1 MVTKVHGGVITD
13 QMLTGSQRFIRITG
27 PAGAFTN
34 AVADGNQRAAYA
46 TVADGGT
53 GYVPADVGLN
63 LTATGGTGTAAQF
76 EILTVA
82 NGAVTSVAVDPAN
95 DGDYSILPTNPV
107 TTTDGAVGSG
117 ATVNVQYSSQIII
130 PNYTQGDG
138 SLLYVPFNDPV
149 PGSAAD
155 QLCEVIAQKA
165 NIVQIAVK
173 SATVLEV
180 AVENTSFGWETITGG
195 SNPTDLE
202 LALEALGTVN
212 VPDTTATGGTVN
224 LATLTVAEIT
234 FTGWT

>member
-1 MVTKVHGGVITD
+1 MVQRVHGGVITD

-34 AVADGNQRAAYA
+34 AVADGNQRAASA

-53 GYVPADVGLN
+53 GYIVGDVGLN

-76 EILTVA
+76 EILTVED
-82 NGAVTSVAVDPAN
+82 GEVKSVKVDPAN
-95 DGDYSILPTNPV
+95 DGDYSVLPTNPV
-107 TTTDGAVGSG
+107 TTTDAATGSG
-117 ATVNVQYSSQIII
+117 ATVNVEYSSLIII

-138 SLLYVPFNDPV
+138 SLLYVPYNDPV

-155 QLCEVIAQKA
+155 QLCEAIAQKA

-173 SATVLEV
+173 SSTVLEV

-202 LALEALGTVN
+202 LALEALGTVD
-212 VPDTTATGGTVN
+212 VPDTTPTGGTVN
-224 LATLTVAEIT
+224 LSSLTVAEIT